1 VSGPFVVGYDGSE
14 ASEPALARAIEEASA
29 AGASVVVVSVAEM
42 PFDPEAPMNY
52 GTYTDTPKMV
62 PLHEPAEQERILGA
76 ARKQIDAAAVAADY
90 VWEAG
95 DVATALVREAKDR
108 GAAAIVLG
116 KGHHGRLGRWLGTD
130 VAQEVE
136 RSTDCPVIVVD

>member
-14 ASEPALARAIEEASA
+14 ASEPALGRAIQEASS

-42 PFDPEAPMNY
+42 PFDPEAPMSY
-52 GTYTDTPKMV
+52 GTYTDAPTSIPIRES
-62 PLHEPAEQERILGA
+62 PELERILGL
-76 ARKQIDAAAVAADY
+76 ARERIDAAGVQGDY

-136 RSTDCPVIVVD
+136 RSSDCPVIVVD